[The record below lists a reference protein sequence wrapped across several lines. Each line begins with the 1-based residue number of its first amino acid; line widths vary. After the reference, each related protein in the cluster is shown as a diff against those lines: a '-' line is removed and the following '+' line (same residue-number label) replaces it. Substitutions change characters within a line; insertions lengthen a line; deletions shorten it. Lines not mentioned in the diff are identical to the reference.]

1 MLKEKVLKV
10 YCLLCHKDYQ
20 SCLYTLSDLEEESV
34 IRYKINQITDTGATV
49 SMTLSEDV
57 ELENVSQQQMMLE
70 AIDRAIGDKDVK
82 EQIKPILEAILRSQP
97 QTVVKTYSQTIVQ
110 ITMPRRKYEKINSPR
125 VGDRLL
131 IDIKKFST

>member
-1 MLKEKVLKV
+1 
-10 YCLLCHKDYQ
+10 
-20 SCLYTLSDLEEESV
+20 LEEESV
-34 IRYKINQITDTGATV
+34 IRYKINQITDTGSTI
-49 SMTLSEDV
+49 SMALSEDV

>member
-1 MLKEKVLKV
+1 M
-10 YCLLCHKDYQ
+10 
-20 SCLYTLSDLEEESV
+20 EEESV
-34 IRYKINQITDTGATV
+34 IRYKINQITDTGSTV
-49 SMTLSEDV
+49 SMALSEDV

-131 IDIKKFST
+131 IDIRKFST

>member
-1 MLKEKVLKV
+1 
-10 YCLLCHKDYQ
+10 
-20 SCLYTLSDLEEESV
+20 LEEESV
-34 IRYKINQITDTGATV
+34 IRYKINQITDTGSTV
-49 SMTLSEDV
+49 SMALSEDV

-82 EQIKPILEAILRSQP
+82 EQIKPVLEAILRSQP